1 MIKLRLYISI
11 IIFIIFFN
19 SPLHPENNVFIKYK
33 IENVIITNADIEDE
47 SEYLVALSPQ
57 LKTLSKKKILEV
69 AESSIIKETVKK
81 IELEKY
87 FKLDQKNPL
96 IETFIK
102 NFYLRLNLSNKED
115 FITYLRDRDMNIE
128 DVKKKIEIENNWNI
142 LIYEKYKDLIVID
155 EDLLIEKI
163 KKSAKK
169 KERTSYLLSEIAIE
183 KVQGISMDEKYKE
196 ILTSI
201 DSIGFKNTAN
211 LYSSSDSAK
220 FGGNI
225 GWILKEKLSNKLIEK
240 INKIDIGEITTPIQ
254 VGNFF
259 LILKLENIKKEK
271 LKLNF
276 DKALETLREYE
287 LNRRLNQYSAIY
299 YNKIKINLDISE
311 L

>member
-1 MIKLRLYISI
+1 MEY
-11 IIFIIFFN
+11 FN
-19 SPLHPENNVFIKYK
+19 IRKVYRPE
-33 IENVIITNADIEDE
+33 E
-47 SEYLVALSPQ
+47 LS
-57 LKTLSKKKILEV
+57 
-69 AESSIIKETVKK
+69 
-81 IELEKY
+81 
-87 FKLDQKNPL
+87 
-96 IETFIK
+96 
-102 NFYLRLNLSNKED
+102 
-115 FITYLRDRDMNIE
+115 
-128 DVKKKIEIENNWNI
+128 
-142 LIYEKYKDLIVID
+142 
-155 EDLLIEKI
+155 LLIEKI

-211 LYSSSDSAK
+211 LYSSTDSAK

-225 GWILKEKLSNKLIEK
+225 GWILKPNFKNKLIEK

-276 DKALETLREYE
+276 DGKIY
-287 LNRRLNQYSAIY
+287 NYS
-299 YNKIKINLDISE
+299 NLDSTKSIFCN
-311 L
+311 LLQQN